1 MKALAA
7 EKADRR
13 CRFAARRSAVFTQA
27 STAAGVGAGL
37 RCGVAHPPVL
47 AFGNDRFVRVHT
59 PAMLDV
65 APVVVVAHQCA
76 PVPTDVACEFGNAS
90 HCFCTS
96 RSALVVMSPDGANSR
111 DGTGSS
117 SERGDPA
124 PRIALSATITPAAK
138 TMMVRTA
145 KTIDSVP

>member
-1 MKALAA
+1 MT
-7 EKADRR
+7 
-13 CRFAARRSAVFTQA
+13 RRSAVFTQA
-27 STAAGVGAGL
+27 SAAAGVGVAL
-37 RCGVAHPPVL
+37 RRVVSHPPIL
-47 AFGNDRFVRVHT
+47 AFGDDRFVGVRV

-65 APVVVVAHQCA
+65 AAVVIVAHQCG
-76 PVPTDVACEFGNAS
+76 PVPTDLACEFGNAS

-96 RSALVVMSPDGANSR
+96 RSGLVVMSPDGANSR

-124 PRIALSATITPAAK
+124 PRMALSATITPAAN

-145 KTIDSVP
+145 NTIDSVPWMKVLRMTASS